1 MPADIAALVA
11 RIQALPP
18 ARIAEVEDFVAFIA
32 AREQDRALGRSAAAA
47 SEPSF
52 AGVWD
57 NPEDDA
63 YNTL

>member
-1 MPADIAALVA
+1 MPANIAALLA

-32 AREQDRALGRSAAAA
+32 AREQERALVRAGMAA

-52 AGVWD
+52 SAVWD
-57 NPEDDA
+57 NPEDDV
-63 YNTL
+63 YDKL